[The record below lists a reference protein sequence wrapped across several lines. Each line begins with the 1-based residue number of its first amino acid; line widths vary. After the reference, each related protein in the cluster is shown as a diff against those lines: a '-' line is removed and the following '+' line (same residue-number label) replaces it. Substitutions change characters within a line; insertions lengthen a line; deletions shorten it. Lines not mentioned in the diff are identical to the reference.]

1 MFKKRRKILVGTV
14 VIAFVGWVLGLLF
27 DLPPAGYWVYV
38 GVPLVVGS
46 VLAVLADD

>member
-14 VIAFVGWVLGLLF
+14 VITFVGWVLGWLF
-27 DLPPAGYWVYV
+27 DLPPVGYVVYV

-46 VLAVLADD
+46 VLALLADD